1 MLALASGHGEPPP
14 APSYFEALSSS
25 VNRGWAPLTG
35 LARDRFKFIDLPIPE
50 LYDLEADP
58 LELRNLADDDAG
70 QQLAAAFRA
79 ESDERW
85 DLAGLERD
93 VLESQRAR
101 RLVARALACGAYDP
115 WDFQPYSDAS
125 LLYVRS
131 EAAQG
136 PRPGRSRP
144 AGGLPPSSRA

>member
-1 MLALASGHGEPPP
+1 MGLSLVHSRARAGVRAP
-14 APSYFEALSSS
+14 A
-25 VNRGWAPLTG
+25 VMIRRGRHKYVRCPG
-35 LARDRFKFIDLPIPE
+35 DPDL

-58 LELRNLADDDAG
+58 LELRNLAADAAG
-70 QQLAAAFRA
+70 EQLAADFRA

-85 DLAGLERD
+85 DLVALERD
-93 VLESQRAR
+93 VLASQRSR

-144 AGGLPPSSRA
+144 GGGLPPSSRA